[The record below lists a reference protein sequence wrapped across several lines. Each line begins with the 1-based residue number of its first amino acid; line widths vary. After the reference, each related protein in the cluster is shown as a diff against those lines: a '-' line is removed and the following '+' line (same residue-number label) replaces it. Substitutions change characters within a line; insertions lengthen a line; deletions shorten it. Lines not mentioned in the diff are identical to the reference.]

1 MVLCHAARRHGV
13 LALAALALLGATD
26 IAGDQRRLAE
36 ARAGAAAA
44 QARAQA
50 LESQAGVERNAAAIA
65 QAKERAMAARVA
77 AAEAEV
83 TAARARVDLV
93 AGLLEQQQ
101 AKLARAQ
108 APLAH
113 LLAAMQSMA
122 ARPPLAAVAQPGSV
136 ADLAHV
142 RAVFATVAPVIA
154 QRSATVRAEL
164 AATRRVRAQVTVAA
178 RALAAT
184 TTKLESER
192 QALAKL
198 EASHRGRAEALGQV
212 AIDESNRALALGEA
226 ARDIVDRMTERGEAK
241 ATAGELLA
249 LPGPVSRPL
258 GSGVMGPAIAPG
270 TYRLPVQGKV
280 AGGFGEIS
288 DSGVRARG
296 ITLSTVP
303 YAPVVAPAGG
313 EVRYAGAFRGYGGIV
328 ILNHGTGWTSLVT
341 GLGGIA
347 VKPGQHVA
355 AGTVL
360 GRAGRARNGV
370 EPRVTVELRRDGRP
384 MDIAALLG

>member
-1 MVLCHAARRHGV
+1 MRLRRGAG
-13 LALAALALLGATD
+13 ALVALALLGATD
-26 IAGDQRRLAE
+26 IAGDQRRLAD

-50 LESQAGVERNAAAIA
+50 LERQAGAERNAAAIA
-65 QAKERAMAARVA
+65 QARERAVAARVA

-93 AGLLEQQQ
+93 SGLLEQQQ
-101 AKLARAQ
+101 TRLARAQ

-142 RAVFATVAPVIA
+142 RAVFGTVAPVIA
-154 QRSATVRAEL
+154 ARSAAVRTEL
-164 AATRRVRAQVTVAA
+164 AATRRLRDQVGVAA
-178 RALAAT
+178 RALTAT
-184 TTKLESER
+184 TAKLETER
-192 QALAKL
+192 QALARL
-198 EASHRGRAEALGQV
+198 EARHRGRAEVLGQV
-212 AIDESNRALALGEA
+212 AVDESNRALALGEA
-226 ARDIVDRMTERGEAK
+226 ARDIVDRMAERGEAQ
-241 ATAGELLA
+241 AIAGELVT
-249 LPGPVSRPL
+249 LPGPVPRPL
-258 GSGVMGPAIAPG
+258 APGVIGPAIATG

-296 ITLSTVP
+296 ITLATVP

-328 ILNHGTGWTSLVT
+328 IVNHGAGWTSLVT

-347 VKPGQHVA
+347 VKPGQRVA
-355 AGTVL
+355 AGAVL
-360 GRAGRARNGV
+360 GRAGQGRGGV
-370 EPRVTVELRRDGRP
+370 APRVTVELRRDGRP
-384 MDIAALLG
+384 MDIAAVLG

>member
-1 MVLCHAARRHGV
+1 MRLRRGAG
-13 LALAALALLGATD
+13 ALVALALLGATD
-26 IAGDQRRLAE
+26 IVGDQRRLAD

-50 LESQAGVERNAAAIA
+50 LERQAGAERNAAAIA
-65 QAKERAMAARVA
+65 QARERAVAARVA

-101 AKLARAQ
+101 ARLARAQ

-142 RAVFATVAPVIA
+142 RAVFGTVAPVIA
-154 QRSATVRAEL
+154 ARSAAVRTEL
-164 AATRRVRAQVTVAA
+164 AATRRLRDQVGVAA
-178 RALAAT
+178 RALTAT
-184 TTKLESER
+184 TARLESER
-192 QALAKL
+192 QALSRL
-198 EASHRGRAEALGQV
+198 EARHRGRAEALGQV
-212 AIDESNRALALGEA
+212 AVDESNRALALGEA
-226 ARDIVDRMTERGEAK
+226 ARDIVDRMAERGEAR
-241 ATAGELLA
+241 AIAGELVA
-249 LPGPVSRPL
+249 LPGPVPRPL
-258 GSGVMGPAIAPG
+258 APGVIGPAIATG

-280 AGGFGEIS
+280 ASGFGEIS

-296 ITLSTVP
+296 ITLATVP

-328 ILNHGTGWTSLVT
+328 IVNHGAGWTSLVT

-355 AGTVL
+355 AGAVL
-360 GRAGRARNGV
+360 GRAGQGRGGV
-370 EPRVTVELRRDGRP
+370 APRVTVELRRDGRP
-384 MDIAALLG
+384 MDIAAILG

>member
-1 MVLCHAARRHGV
+1 MKRRHGV

-26 IAGDQRRLAE
+26 IAADQRRLAD

-44 QARAQA
+44 QARAAA
-50 LESQAGVERNAAAIA
+50 LERQAGAERDAAAIA
-65 QAKERAMAARVA
+65 QARERAMAARVA

-93 AGLLEQQQ
+93 AGLLARQR
-101 AKLARAQ
+101 ARLAQAQ

-122 ARPPLAAVAQPGSV
+122 ARPPVAAVAQPGSI

-142 RAVFATVAPVIA
+142 RAVFATVSPVIA
-154 QRSATVRAEL
+154 ARSAAVRTEL
-164 AATRRVRAQVTVAA
+164 AATRRVRAQVVVAA

-184 TTKLESER
+184 TTRLEAER
-192 QALAKL
+192 QTLARL
-198 EASHRGRAEALGQV
+198 EARHRGRADALVQV
-212 AIDESNRALALGEA
+212 AVDESNRALALGEA
-226 ARDIVDRMTERGEAK
+226 ARDIVDRMAERGEAH

-249 LPGPVSRPL
+249 LPGPLSRPL
-258 GSGVMGPAIAPG
+258 APGVIGPAIAPG
-270 TYRLPVQGKV
+270 TYRLPVRGKV

-296 ITLSTVP
+296 ITLATVP

-328 ILNHGTGWTSLVT
+328 IVNHGAGWTSLVT

-347 VKPGQHVA
+347 VKPGQRVA

-360 GRAGRARNGV
+360 GRAGRGRNGW

-384 MDIAALLG
+384 MDIAAILG

>member
-1 MVLCHAARRHGV
+1 MRQHRAM
-13 LALAALALLGATD
+13 LAMAGLALLGATD
-26 IAGDQRRLAE
+26 IAADQRRLAD
-36 ARAGAAAA
+36 ARVGAAAA

-50 LESQAGVERNAAAIA
+50 LEKQAGAERDAAAIA

-101 AKLARAQ
+101 ARLAKAQ

-122 ARPPLAAVAQPGSV
+122 ARPPVAAVAQPGSI

-142 RAVFATVAPVIA
+142 RAVFGTISPVIA
-154 QRSATVRAEL
+154 ARSAAVRSEL
-164 AATRRVRAQVTVAA
+164 AATRRVQAQMTVAA

-198 EASHRGRAEALGQV
+198 EASHRDRAEALGQV
-212 AIDESNRALALGEA
+212 AVDESNRALALGEA
-226 ARDIVDRMTERGEAK
+226 ARDIVDRMAERGEAQ

-258 GSGVMGPAIAPG
+258 APGVMGPAIAQG
-270 TYRLPVQGKV
+270 TYRLPVKGKV

-288 DSGVRARG
+288 DAGVRARG
-296 ITLSTVP
+296 ITLATVP

-313 EVRYAGAFRGYGGIV
+313 EVRYAGVFRGYGGIV
-328 ILNHGTGWTSLVT
+328 IVNHGAGWTSLVT
-341 GLGGIA
+341 GLGGLA
-347 VKPGQHVA
+347 VKPGQRVA
-355 AGTVL
+355 AGAVL
-360 GRAGRARNGV
+360 GRAGRGHNGV

-384 MDIAALLG
+384 MDIAAILG

>member
-1 MVLCHAARRHGV
+1 MVLRHGARRHGV
-13 LALAALALLGATD
+13 LALTALALLGATD

-36 ARAGAAAA
+36 ARVGAAAA

-226 ARDIVDRMTERGEAK
+226 ARDIVDRMAERGEAR
-241 ATAGELLA
+241 ATAGDLIA

-258 GSGVMGPAIAPG
+258 GPGVMGPVIAPG
-270 TYRLPVQGKV
+270 TYRLPVRGRV

-303 YAPVVAPAGG
+303 YAPVAAPADG

-328 ILNHGTGWTSLVT
+328 ILDHGAGWTSLVT
-341 GLGGIA
+341 GLDGIA

-355 AGTVL
+355 AGAVL
-360 GRAGRARNGV
+360 GRAGRGGNGV

-384 MDIAALLG
+384 MDIAAILG

>member
-1 MVLCHAARRHGV
+1 MRLRRGV
-13 LALAALALLGATD
+13 LAMAGLALLGATD
-26 IAGDQRRLAE
+26 IAADQRRLAD

-50 LESQAGVERNAAAIA
+50 LERQAGAERNAAAIA
-65 QAKERAMAARVA
+65 QAKERAMAARVV

-93 AGLLEQQQ
+93 AGLLAQQQ
-101 AKLARAQ
+101 ARLAAAQ

-122 ARPPLAAVAQPGSV
+122 ARPPVAAVVQPGSI

-142 RAVFATVAPVIA
+142 RAVFATVSPVIA
-154 QRSATVRAEL
+154 ARSAAVRTEL
-164 AATRRVRAQVTVAA
+164 AATRRVRAQSALAA

-212 AIDESNRALALGEA
+212 AVDESNRALALGEA
-226 ARDIVDRMTERGEAK
+226 ARDIVDRMAERGEAH
-241 ATAGELLA
+241 ATASELVALA
-249 LPGPVSRPL
+249 GPTARPL
-258 GSGVMGPAIAPG
+258 APGAMGPAIPPG

-296 ITLSTVP
+296 ITLATVP

-313 EVRYAGAFRGYGGIV
+313 EVRYAGRFRGYGGIV
-328 ILNHGTGWTSLVT
+328 IVHHGAGWTSLVT
-341 GLGGIA
+341 GLGGVA
-347 VKPGQHVA
+347 VRPGQRVA
-355 AGTVL
+355 AGAVL
-360 GRAGRARNGV
+360 GRAGQGRNGV
-370 EPRVTVELRRDGRP
+370 EPRVTVELRRNGRP
-384 MDIAALLG
+384 MDIAAILG

>member
-1 MVLCHAARRHGV
+1 MRQHRAM
-13 LALAALALLGATD
+13 LAMAGLALLGATD
-26 IAGDQRRLAE
+26 IAADQRRLAD
-36 ARAGAAAA
+36 ARVGAAAA

-50 LESQAGVERNAAAIA
+50 LEKQAGAERDAAAIA

-101 AKLARAQ
+101 ARLAKAQ

-122 ARPPLAAVAQPGSV
+122 ARPPVAAVAQPGSI

-142 RAVFATVAPVIA
+142 RAVFGTISPVIA
-154 QRSATVRAEL
+154 ARSAAVRSEL
-164 AATRRVRAQVTVAA
+164 AATRRVQAQMTVAA
-178 RALAAT
+178 RALAGT

-198 EASHRGRAEALGQV
+198 EASHRDRAEALGQV
-212 AIDESNRALALGEA
+212 AVDESNRALALGEA
-226 ARDIVDRMTERGEAK
+226 ARDIVDRMAERGEAQ

-258 GSGVMGPAIAPG
+258 APGVMGPAIAQG
-270 TYRLPVQGKV
+270 TYRLPVKGKV

-288 DSGVRARG
+288 DAGVRARG
-296 ITLSTVP
+296 ITLATVP

-313 EVRYAGAFRGYGGIV
+313 EVRYAGVFRSYGGIV
-328 ILNHGTGWTSLVT
+328 IVNHGAGWTSLVT

-347 VKPGQHVA
+347 VKPGQRVA
-355 AGTVL
+355 AGAVL
-360 GRAGRARNGV
+360 GRAGRGHNGV

-384 MDIAALLG
+384 MDIAAILG

>member
-1 MVLCHAARRHGV
+1 M
-13 LALAALALLGATD
+13 AALALLGATD
-26 IAGDQRRLAE
+26 IAADQRRLAD
-36 ARAGAAAA
+36 ARTGAAAA

-50 LESQAGVERNAAAIA
+50 LEQQAGAERDAAAIA

-93 AGLLEQQQ
+93 AGLLARQQ
-101 AKLARAQ
+101 ARLASAQ

-122 ARPPLAAVAQPGSV
+122 ARPPVAAVAQPGSI

-142 RAVFATVAPVIA
+142 RAVFGTIAPVIA
-154 QRSATVRAEL
+154 ARSAAVRSEL
-164 AATRRVRAQVTVAA
+164 AATRRVQAQSALAA
-178 RALAAT
+178 RALAT
-184 TTKLESER
+184 TTAKLESER
-192 QALAKL
+192 QALARL
-198 EASHRGRAEALGQV
+198 EASHRDRAEALGQV

-226 ARDIVDRMTERGEAK
+226 ARDIVDRMAERGEAQ
-241 ATAGELLA
+241 ATAGELVT
-249 LPGPVSRPL
+249 LPGPLSRPL
-258 GSGVMGPAIAPG
+258 APGVIGPAIAPG

-288 DSGVRARG
+288 DAGVRARG
-296 ITLSTVP
+296 ITLATVP

-328 ILNHGTGWTSLVT
+328 IVNHGAGWTSLVT

-347 VKPGQHVA
+347 VKPGQRVA
-355 AGTVL
+355 AGAVL
-360 GRAGRARNGV
+360 GRAGRGGNGV

-384 MDIAALLG
+384 MDIAAILG

>member
-1 MVLCHAARRHGV
+1 MTLRHGV
-13 LALAALALLGATD
+13 LAMAGLALLGATD
-26 IAGDQRRLAE
+26 IAADQRRLAD
-36 ARAGAAAA
+36 ARVGAAAA

-50 LESQAGVERNAAAIA
+50 LEKQAGAERDAAAIA

-93 AGLLEQQQ
+93 AGLLERQQ
-101 AKLARAQ
+101 ARLARAQ

-122 ARPPLAAVAQPGSV
+122 ARPPVAAVAQPGSI

-142 RAVFATVAPVIA
+142 RAVFGTISPVIA
-154 QRSATVRAEL
+154 ARSAAVRSEL
-164 AATRRVRAQVTVAA
+164 AATRRVQAQMTVAA

-192 QALAKL
+192 QTLARL

-212 AIDESNRALALGEA
+212 AVDESNRALALGEA
-226 ARDIVDRMTERGEAK
+226 ARDIVDRMAERGEAR

-249 LPGPVSRPL
+249 LPGPLSRPL
-258 GSGVMGPAIAPG
+258 APGVMGPAIAPG

-280 AGGFGEIS
+280 TGGFGEIS
-288 DSGVRARG
+288 DAGVRARG
-296 ITLSTVP
+296 ITLATVP

-328 ILNHGTGWTSLVT
+328 IVNHGAGWTSLVT

-347 VKPGQHVA
+347 VKPGQRVA
-355 AGTVL
+355 AGAIL
-360 GRAGRARNGV
+360 GRAGRGRGGV

-384 MDIAALLG
+384 MDIAAILG

>member
-1 MVLCHAARRHGV
+1 MLCHAARRHGV

>member
-1 MVLCHAARRHGV
+1 MARRHGV

-26 IAGDQRRLAE
+26 IAADQRRLAE

-50 LESQAGVERNAAAIA
+50 LERQAGAERNAAAIA
-65 QAKERAMAARVA
+65 QARERAMAARVA

-122 ARPPLAAVAQPGSV
+122 ARPPVAAVAQPGSV

-142 RAVFATVAPVIA
+142 RAVFATIAPVIA

-178 RALAAT
+178 RALTDT
-184 TTKLESER
+184 TAKLESER
-192 QALAKL
+192 QALARL
-198 EASHRGRAEALGQV
+198 EANHRGRAETLGQV
-212 AIDESNRALALGEA
+212 AVDESNRALALGEA
-226 ARDIVDRMTERGEAK
+226 ARDIVDRMAERGEAQ
-241 ATAGELLA
+241 ATAGELVA

-258 GSGVMGPAIAPG
+258 GAGVMGPVIPPD
-270 TYRLPVQGKV
+270 TYRLPVKGRV
-280 AGGFGEIS
+280 TGGFGEVS
-288 DSGVRARG
+288 DAGVRARG
-296 ITLSTVP
+296 ITLATVP

-347 VKPGQHVA
+347 VRPGDHVA

-360 GRAGRARNGV
+360 GRAGRGRGGI

-384 MDIAALLG
+384 MDIAAILG